1 MIYFDNAATT
11 YHKPEEVI
19 ESVVYGLKNMGNTG
33 RGVNEIA
40 ISTARIIYDA
50 REKLSDF
57 FNIGNSQRIS
67 FTSNATEALN
77 TAIKGA
83 FTENDHII
91 TTEVEHN
98 SVLRPLYELRE
109 KGLEITFLKKE
120 EVFKFDRKNIKKY
133 MRENTRAIVCT
144 HASNLTGDILD
155 IENIV
160 QHLNLQRYI

>member
-1 MIYFDNAATT
+1 MIYLDNAATT

-19 ESVVYGLKNMGNTG
+19 ESVVYGLRNMGNNG

-40 ISTARIIYDA
+40 ISTARIIYDT

-77 TAIKGA
+77 IAIKGT
-83 FTENDHII
+83 FTGNDHVI
-91 TTEVEHN
+91 TTEAEHN
-98 SVLRPLYELRE
+98 SVLRPLYELKE

-120 EVFKFDRKNIKKY
+120 EVFKFDGEKIKKY
-133 MRENTRAIVCT
+133 LRENFSRKR
-144 HASNLTGDILD
+144 L
-155 IENIV
+155 
-160 QHLNLQRYI
+160 